1 MASTYSSR
9 RDAKKIANLFY
20 YLTFGHGWL
29 HDEQERRKK
38 TRRKNERR
46 SAFRAHIHTQR
57 EREFS
62 DRTCYLGHK
71 YHALV
76 IAASFLDLCSQH
88 ISTSASTGCWAAR
101 NLLVFVHVGPVC
113 EACGGILSLLLANRT
128 LLFLSC
134 YSYINLDW
142 RSTRSPFLLRYA
154 LPKSKLPGWVAAL
167 ASDWVMCGCLRKSGR

>member
-1 MASTYSSR
+1 MDGYTT
-9 RDAKKIANLFY
+9 N
-20 YLTFGHGWL
+20 
-29 HDEQERRKK
+29 
-38 TRRKNERR
+38 KNEEGKREGKMGEV
-46 SAFRAHIHTQR
+46 AHSVRTYTHR

-62 DRTCYLGHK
+62 DWTCYLGHK

-76 IAASFLDLCSQH
+76 IAASLLDLCSQH

-142 RSTRSPFLLRYA
+142 RSTHSPFLLRYA